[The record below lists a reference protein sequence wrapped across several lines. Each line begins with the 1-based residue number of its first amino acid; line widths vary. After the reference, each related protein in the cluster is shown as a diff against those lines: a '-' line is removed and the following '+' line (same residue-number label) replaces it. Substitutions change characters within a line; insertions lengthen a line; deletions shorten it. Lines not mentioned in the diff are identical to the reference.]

1 MKDKTRL
8 IFFGTPSFAVAS
20 LDALVK
26 HSFNIVAVVTA
37 PDKPAGRGL
46 QLQSSAVKQYAVA
59 HNIPVLQPSN
69 LKSETFLNEL
79 QSYNADLQVVIA
91 FRMLPEAVWNMP
103 TLGTINLHA
112 SLLPDYRGAAPI
124 NWAIM
129 NGEKE
134 TGVTTFKLKHQ
145 IDTGDILLQERLN
158 IAEGMNAGLL
168 HDALMDL
175 GAQVIVKTVE
185 GIIENQLTPTPQHAF
200 SNKIAPKI
208 STLTCQ
214 IDWEKS
220 GLSIRQQVLGLSPY
234 PAALSKLNDKIIKVF
249 SCTFS
254 PKHHENKA
262 GEITSDYKNYLGFYC
277 KDGIIYLDEIQLEG
291 KKRMFVKDFL
301 KGYRPI

>member
-79 QSYNADLQVVIA
+79 QSNNADLQVVIA

-145 IDTGDILLQERLN
+145 IDTGDILLQEKLN

-185 GIIENQLTPTPQHAF
+185 GIIENQLTPTPQLAF

-277 KDGIIYLDEIQLEG
+277 KDGIIHLDEIQLEG